1 MNISMNGS
9 NCDRSANFMQTTPK
23 KSKNHDSFT
32 QLVSPNINS
41 GGTLL
46 LIFDNEVIKYGISKK
61 SDCAFIRQYMD
72 YPRTA
77 DAVILTAPQF

>member
-1 MNISMNGS
+1 MSNIYGMNISMNGS

-23 KSKNHDSFT
+23 KSKTHDSFT

-46 LIFDNEVIKYGISKK
+46 LKFDNGGKECNDHSLKPLYIFY
-61 SDCAFIRQYMD
+61 
-72 YPRTA
+72 
-77 DAVILTAPQF
+77 